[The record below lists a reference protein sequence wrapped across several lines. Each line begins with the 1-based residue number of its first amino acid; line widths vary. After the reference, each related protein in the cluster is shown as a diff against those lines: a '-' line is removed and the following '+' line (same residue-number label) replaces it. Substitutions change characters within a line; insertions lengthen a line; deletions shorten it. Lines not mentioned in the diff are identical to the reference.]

1 MQTINIHEA
10 KTQLSRLV
18 EQAAQGEPFVIA
30 KAGKPLVKVMAL
42 NAPEA
47 GQRRRLGFMAGQIA
61 VPDDF
66 DRIGAAEIERLFG
79 WRGVKLLLDTH
90 LLLWA
95 AGDPGRLSAEA
106 RALIEAPENELLFSA
121 ASLWEIAI
129 KRGLGRE
136 DFRVDVRLLRRG
148 LLDNGYGELPVGS
161 EHAVAID
168 GLPPIH
174 KDPFDRLLV
183 AQALVEGDH
192 AVDVRRTGRAVPRPG
207 AQSVRRMRRV
217 RGRARRCHP
226 AERVC

>member
-1 MQTINIHEA
+1 MQTINIHQA

-18 EQAAQGEPFVIA
+18 ERAAQGEPFVIA

-66 DRIGAAEIERLFG
+66 RPDGRRGDRAAVR

-95 AGDPGRLSAEA
+95 AGEPGRLSAEA
-106 RALIEAPENELLFSA
+106 RASIEAPENELLFSA

-168 GLPPIH
+168 GLPPLH

-183 AQALVEGDH
+183 AQALVEGVTLLTSD
-192 AVDVRRTGRAVPRPG
+192 
-207 AQSVRRMRRV
+207 
-217 RGRARRCHP
+217 
-226 AERVC
+226 ERVAQYPGPVRKV